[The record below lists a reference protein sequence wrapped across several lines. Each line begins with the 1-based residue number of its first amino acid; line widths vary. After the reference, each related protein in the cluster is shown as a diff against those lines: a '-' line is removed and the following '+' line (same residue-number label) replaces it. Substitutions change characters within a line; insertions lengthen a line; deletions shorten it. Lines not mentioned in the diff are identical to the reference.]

1 MMFQTG
7 IFAGADARAA
17 TTCSTS
23 AAARN
28 LIQREVKAFAIVAAS
43 TNETRTLLP
52 HSPQEL
58 SIRQIRIL
66 ANRSAVDPARTK
78 MSFLLTL
85 RTQRMRNR
93 RSAQAWDP
101 TMNYSQ
107 VRALHFML
115 SNL

>member
-28 LIQREVKAFAIVAAS
+28 SIPRGVKAFAIVAAS
-43 TNETRTLLP
+43 TNETRTSLP
-52 HSPQEL
+52 RSPQEL
-58 SIRQIRIL
+58 SIRQTRIL
-66 ANRSAVDPARTK
+66 ANRPAVDPARTK
-78 MSFLLTL
+78 MSSLLTL
-85 RTQRMRNR
+85 RTQRMRNH
-93 RSAQAWDP
+93 RSAQAWDL
-101 TMNYSQ
+101 TMSCSPAR
-107 VRALHFML
+107 VLRFML